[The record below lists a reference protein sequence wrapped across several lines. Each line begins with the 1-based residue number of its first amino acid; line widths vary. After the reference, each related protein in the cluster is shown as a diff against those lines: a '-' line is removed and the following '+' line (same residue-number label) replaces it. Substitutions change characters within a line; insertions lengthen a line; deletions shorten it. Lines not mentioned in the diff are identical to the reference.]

1 MLTFGEFCDE
11 SLDEAIRMKRRVRKG
26 KIQRAKVSSKKGK
39 GWTVKNGREVRIS
52 PTELKKMS
60 LRNNNLT
67 QLEIE
72 NKPSLFRM
80 LLQYNE
86 LTSLTVK
93 NVDYDN
99 FNFNLNL

>member
-52 PTELKKMS
+52 PTELTKMS
-60 LRNNNLT
+60 IRNTRSARKSKGKRSMANVKR
-67 QLEIE
+67 QRSM
-72 NKPSLFRM
+72 NKR
-80 LLQYNE
+80 
-86 LTSLTVK
+86 TGI
-93 NVDYDN
+93 
-99 FNFNLNL
+99 

>member
-11 SLDEAIRMKRRVRKG
+11 SLDESIKLKRRVRKG

-60 LRNNNLT
+60 IRNTRSARKSKGKRSMANVKR
-67 QLEIE
+67 QRSM
-72 NKPSLFRM
+72 NKR
-80 LLQYNE
+80 
-86 LTSLTVK
+86 TGI
-93 NVDYDN
+93 
-99 FNFNLNL
+99 

>member
-60 LRNNNLT
+60 IRNTRSARKSKGKRAMANVKR
-67 QLEIE
+67 QRSM
-72 NKPSLFRM
+72 NKR
-80 LLQYNE
+80 
-86 LTSLTVK
+86 TGI
-93 NVDYDN
+93 
-99 FNFNLNL
+99 

>member
-11 SLDEAIRMKRRVRKG
+11 SLDEAIKLKRRVRKG

-60 LRNNNLT
+60 IRNTKGARKSKGKRTMANVKRARSM
-67 QLEIE
+67 
-72 NKPSLFRM
+72 NKR
-80 LLQYNE
+80 
-86 LTSLTVK
+86 TGI
-93 NVDYDN
+93 
-99 FNFNLNL
+99 

>member
-52 PTELKKMS
+52 PTELEKMS
-60 LRNNNLT
+60 LRNKKSARKSKGKRAMANVRR
-67 QLEIE
+67 QRSM
-72 NKPSLFRM
+72 NKR
-80 LLQYNE
+80 
-86 LTSLTVK
+86 TGI
-93 NVDYDN
+93 
-99 FNFNLNL
+99 